1 MAHARPVL
9 SPSTITA
16 TTPLR
21 LDMAAEL
28 AFPGGS
34 MTASGLRKEWTRGRL
49 AIERIAGKDYTTL
62 AAIEEMRKLCRLD
75 QKEPVSGSSLA
86 AQKLKSEPPSRPY
99 GSSGTETGK
108 SALAAARMRAEKLK
122 NGLLSI
128 SSNDISL
135 TKPAPVIPLKSR

>member
-34 MTASGLRKEWTRGRL
+34 MTASGLRKEWTRGVL
-49 AIERIAGKDYTTL
+49 QSNATL
-62 AAIEEMRKLCRLD
+62 AAIGEMRKLCRLD

-86 AQKLKSEPPSRPY
+86 AQKPKSEPPSRPY